1 MKRLLWLIGVLL
13 LLSGCG
19 TGMQRY
25 EATYWDVFDT
35 VTTVTGYAAG
45 QAEFD
50 AAAREIHDALL
61 EYHRLYNIY
70 ESYDGLRN
78 LKTVNDQAGI
88 GPVPVDERILSLLQF
103 AQTAWTETGS
113 RVNAAMGSVLALWHD
128 AREQALEDPDRAA
141 LPDRSALEEAA
152 ALHTDLSALELDL
165 EAGTAFLTDPDM
177 ALDVGALAKGY
188 AVEQVAAAAPDHFLI
203 SVGGNVCA
211 TGPKP
216 DGTPWTVAVEN
227 PDGGDFLKLL
237 YAEDRSVVT
246 SGDYQRYFE
255 LDGVRYHHI
264 IDPDTLEPAA
274 YWRSVTVVAESSAA
288 ADCLSTALFTLPQA
302 EGQQLLDQWGA
313 EALWIGM
320 DGAQVMSPGFSAYL
334 AS

>member
-1 MKRLLWLIGVLL
+1 MKRLLWLVGALL
-13 LLSGCG
+13 VLSGCG

-35 VTTVTGYAAG
+35 VTTVTGYAAV

-141 LPDRSALEEAA
+141 LPDRRALEEA

-313 EALWIGM
+313 EALWIGR

>member
-1 MKRLLWLIGVLL
+1 MKRLLWLIGALL

-19 TGMQRY
+19 TGLQRY

-50 AAAREIHDALL
+50 AAAREIHDTLL

-88 GPVPVDERILSLLQF
+88 GPVPVDTRILSLLQF
-103 AQTAWTETGS
+103 AQTAWTETGG
-113 RVNAAMGSVLALWHD
+113 RVNAAMGSVLAHWHD

-152 ALHTDLSALELDL
+152 LHTDLSALELDL
-165 EAGTAFLTDPDM
+165 EAGTAFLTDPHM

-274 YWRSVTVVAESSAA
+274 YWRSVTVVADSSAA
-288 ADCLSTALFTLPQA
+288 ADCLSTALFTLSQA
-302 EGQQLLDQWGA
+302 EGQRLLDQWGA
-313 EALWIGM
+313 EALWIGR